1 MYKGELMKIFNL
13 YVLQENFK
21 KGFNTNYLDIEIPN
35 KDLETILINN
45 FKDVSDLILSNPNYG
60 IFLKCAEKYPN
71 EYTKYFSSN
80 KNSKISYNLSDFLGN
95 LFCKYGTT
103 KFMEIYDYYIYDN
116 DKNPLNVEMM
126 KLNYLLALQKFD
138 LDELNR
144 IIAMALNLYDTYTK
158 EIPIYE
164 NATLLETIDV
174 FSKVSTK
181 QSKLNIFNGLR
192 ESFKSIKLESD
203 KPLVL
208 KLLNDLKEY
217 IITNDTL
224 YTDEIDSL
232 IIEFKYLFKM

>member
-1 MYKGELMKIFNL
+1 
-13 YVLQENFK
+13 
-21 KGFNTNYLDIEIPN
+21 
-35 KDLETILINN
+35 
-45 FKDVSDLILSNPNYG
+45 
-60 IFLKCAEKYPN
+60 
-71 EYTKYFSSN
+71 
-80 KNSKISYNLSDFLGN
+80 
-95 LFCKYGTT
+95 
-103 KFMEIYDYYIYDN
+103 
-116 DKNPLNVEMM
+116 MM
-126 KLNYLLALQKFD
+126 KLNYLLELQKFD
-138 LDELNR
+138 LHELNK
-144 IIAMALNLYDTYTK
+144 IIAMALNKYDTYTK

-181 QSKLNIFNGLR
+181 QSKLNILNGLR